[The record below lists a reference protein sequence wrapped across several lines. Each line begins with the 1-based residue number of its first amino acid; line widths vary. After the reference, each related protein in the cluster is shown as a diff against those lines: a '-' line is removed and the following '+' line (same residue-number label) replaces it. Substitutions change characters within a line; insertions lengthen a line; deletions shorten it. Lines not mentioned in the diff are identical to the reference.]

1 MYGYPNTKSDNHKRR
16 YINMKTV
23 QQKAKKMHVDSVSL
37 FLLLLLLSRV
47 AIFGRRLFFRT
58 HQQGHTYITYY
69 CTLLLRGSPPLAAVT
84 TAHDA
89 VSCRCRPALYDGPQR
104 RLRRLVVR
112 DI

>member
-47 AIFGRRLFFRT
+47 AIFGRRLFFSNPPARS
-58 HQQGHTYITYY
+58 YIHYV
-69 CTLLLRGSPPLAAVT
+69 LLHAPAAGLASPRGS
-84 TAHDA
+84 DN
-89 VSCRCRPALYDGPQR
+89 GP
-104 RLRRLVVR
+104 
-112 DI
+112 